1 MTKTKYMDNHGRPHH
16 RGILFTL
23 MLLATFAGSLME
35 STLGT
40 AIPTLMKKFAINL
53 STAQQATTWFLLAL
67 AIMVPVSAFLVKRFP
82 TRNLTLITYATLIL
96 GLVVTA
102 FTPERHSMWWMFIV
116 GRVITAA
123 AVGILMPLLQIV
135 ILKIF
140 STKER
145 PVAMGVMG
153 LVVGMSPAIGPTLS
167 GWLLDANHH
176 IFGLTLKAAWQTIF
190 YLPLAVLAVIF
201 ALSLIFMRDI
211 LPNRKDIKIDLP
223 SLALSS
229 FGFGGFLLG
238 FTNLA
243 EAGWD
248 NLKSVTL
255 PIIIGLVLI
264 IVFIRRQL
272 KLEHP
277 LLDLRVFKKWNFS
290 IATIGTIMV
299 MMAMMGIEMILPT
312 YLQNVQGLSVLKSG
326 LVLLPGALLLGII
339 SPIAGFIYTK
349 SGVKWTTIPAFL
361 IIAIGTIPF
370 AAISASTPDSI
381 ITLMYSVRMIGI
393 ALAMMPLTTA
403 AMDDL
408 DNDQITDGTAVNSTA
423 QQLASSVGVAILTSI
438 TQHTI
443 SNNQPAAILKHV
455 NPLKYVDL
463 TILASLKGFQVT
475 FGIGLLFALVGLI
488 VVMFFKQNARGEN

>member
-1 MTKTKYMDNHGRPHH
+1 
-16 RGILFTL
+16 
-23 MLLATFAGSLME
+23 
-35 STLGT
+35 
-40 AIPTLMKKFAINL
+40 
-53 STAQQATTWFLLAL
+53 
-67 AIMVPVSAFLVKRFP
+67 
-82 TRNLTLITYATLIL
+82 
-96 GLVVTA
+96 
-102 FTPERHSMWWMFIV
+102 
-116 GRVITAA
+116 
-123 AVGILMPLLQIV
+123 
-135 ILKIF
+135 
-140 STKER
+140 
-145 PVAMGVMG
+145 MG